1 LALADKL
8 NRKESTVVSNDFCLS
23 GKERVIVVTGPNQGG
38 KTTFARA
45 FGQMHYLAALGL
57 LVPGR
62 EARLL
67 FFDQLFTHFEKG
79 EEVKNLR
86 GKLQDDL
93 LRIKA
98 ILNRATS
105 RSLLIMNEIFT
116 STTLQDA
123 MFLSEEIMKK
133 IVGLGSLCV
142 WVTFV
147 DELASFG
154 EQVVSMVATV
164 DRENRTLR
172 TFKIIR
178 SRADGLSYAM
188 SIADKYRLSYDHLK
202 ERIN

>member
-1 LALADKL
+1 LF
-8 NRKESTVVSNDFCLS
+8 RV
-23 GKERVIVVTGPNQGG
+23 GK
-38 KTTFARA
+38 RA
-45 FGQMHYLAALGL
+45 FC
-57 LVPGR
+57 
-62 EARLL
+62 

-93 LRIKA
+93 LRIKE

-123 MFLSEEIMKK
+123 MFLSEETMKK

-188 SIADKYRLSYDHLK
+188 SIADKYRLTYDHLK